1 MQTIA
6 LIIVL
11 QVTVTLLAGCSAFEI
26 KIKEYE
32 QSQVYQGL

>member
-11 QVTVTLLAGCSAFEI
+11 QVTVILLAGCSAFEI

-32 QSQVYQGL
+32 QSKAYRGL